1 MKYILFVLYCC
12 FQCLTATAQS
22 GYSIKPVNGLNTEK
36 DDIAC
41 GMIGDKLIVVT
52 TGEKDLVNEYSW
64 NARPLF
70 YLQEATRGN
79 DFSQWSNP
87 IRLFEKRALYD
98 EGPCSFDFRDSTLYF
113 STAHR
118 YGKATGGRLKIY
130 TSKLTANG
138 WTHPELVSF
147 CTPDADYGHPHFDPE
162 RNLLVFSSNRAGGFG
177 EMDIWYIYKT
187 ESGWSEV
194 VNPGEQV
201 NSKGNELFPT
211 VYGGNIYYS
220 SNAVGGMGGYDLMK
234 ANGKQQWK
242 TVIRLEAPFNGKEDD
257 MMILFLNDEKA
268 LLTSNRTGGV
278 GGDDI
283 YIITKNPEDYEKHNF
298 TARLDCKGLT
308 LPDARIT
315 VTNEWKEKMID
326 VTSDASG
333 NVGIHQLLLNRT
345 YKVQLSDIDPSL
357 FTHCLLY
364 VLDDTGKV
372 IKEIRFNS
380 FGFAI
385 LEILPFNYANLNLMA
400 AEDGSM
406 LLPED
411 VTSILNIKIEGQLF
425 EKHIGDVGRG
435 EAITILDEMGV
446 PVAIAFTNET
456 GKFRFTDVKP
466 QMEYTFKLAET
477 GAAKNILITEK
488 GERITL
494 PVLDAEAH
502 YKRIN
507 PTEVIEL
514 VNEFNETIF
523 VSPKDIFI
531 INRIYYDYNSSRLT
545 SASRVQLDKLEIL
558 LKKNEKLN
566 MELRSHT
573 DSRGASDYNLSLS
586 KKRADAAAIYL
597 SSKGI
602 NRSRFK
608 ASGYGE
614 SKLLNEC
621 EDGVSCL
628 EPEHS
633 INRRT
638 EIRLFED

>member
-1 MKYILFVLYCC
+1 MTV
-12 FQCLTATAQS
+12 AAQS
-22 GYSIKPVNGLNTEK
+22 GYSIKPVSGLNTDK

-41 GMIGDKLIVVT
+41 GMVSDKLIIVT

-79 DFSQWSNP
+79 DFSQWSNCV
-87 IRLFEKRALYD
+87 RLFEKRALYD

-130 TSKLTANG
+130 TSKLTDNG
-138 WTHPELVSF
+138 WTHPDLLPF

-162 RNLLVFSSNRAGGFG
+162 RNLLVFSSNRTGGLG

-187 ESGWSEV
+187 ETGWSEA

-201 NSKGNELFPT
+201 NSKANELFPT

-220 SNAVGGMGGYDLMK
+220 SNATGGIGGYDLMR

-242 TVIRLEAPFNGKEDD
+242 TSIRLEAPFNGKEDD
-257 MMILFLNDEKA
+257 MMVLFLNDEKA

-283 YIITKNPEDYEKHNF
+283 YIITKNPEDFERHNF
-298 TARLDCKGLT
+298 TARLNCNGV
-308 LPDARIT
+308 PFPGARIT
-315 VTNEWKEKMID
+315 VINEWKEKMID
-326 VTSDASG
+326 VTTDASG
-333 NVGIHQLLLNRT
+333 RLDINQLLLNKT
-345 YKVQLSDIDPSL
+345 YKVQLSDVDPSL
-357 FTHCLLY
+357 YTQCVLY
-364 VLDDTGKV
+364 VLDDEGKT

-385 LEILPFNYANLNLMA
+385 LEILPFNYSNLNLMA

-406 LLPED
+406 LLSED

-425 EKHIGDVGRG
+425 EERVGDIGKG
-435 EAITILDEMGV
+435 EAITILDEKGI
-446 PVAIAFTNET
+446 PAAIAFTNET

-466 QMEYTFKLAET
+466 KAEYTFKLAET
-477 GAAKNILITEK
+477 GKAKNVLITER
-488 GERITL
+488 GDRITL
-494 PVLDAEAH
+494 PVLAAEVH

-507 PTEVIEL
+507 PSDAIEL
-514 VNEFNETIF
+514 INEFNETIF

-545 SASRVQLDKLEIL
+545 LASRAQLDKLEIL

-573 DSRGASDYNLSLS
+573 DSRGAAEYNLSLS
-586 KKRADAAAIYL
+586 KKRADAAVVYL

-602 NRSRFK
+602 KRSRFQ
-608 ASGYGE
+608 ANGFGE

-621 EDGVSCL
+621 EDGVPCL